1 MMETKEKRKF
11 SAVGELPSPDYA
23 AAGDLLRGLSVFF
36 VAWFHIWQQSWLFP
50 RFTLGALTV
59 DLTPPVRVGY
69 IFVDLMLLLSGFLL
83 YLPYANGRERP
94 AREFYPRRA
103 LRILPSYWFCLA
115 VMLVFALAD
124 PAFHDGKTLVK
135 DLLAHLSFTHN
146 LFLYSLTQTRFNV
159 VLWTLAVEVQFYLLL
174 PLLAPLFRKYP
185 LPVYVLMAGAAV
197 FLRQLICETVED
209 TTLYVNRLPVMLDV
223 YANGMLAAHIYVR
236 LAARQERRKLI
247 AWVSTLLFFVS
258 IWGILSVVREQAAIN
273 GYEAVRRGQYAHRW
287 LFSFWGAVFL
297 VSGSLS
303 VRALRVLCSNRLV
316 LFLSGISYNFY
327 IWHQWLA
334 VRLKLWRIPPYLAE
348 ENPNMVGEQP
358 WQLLYTLLCFYAA
371 FVLAVLTTYLIEKP
385 AARFFRR
392 LLP

>member
-1 MMETKEKRKF
+1 MMETKAKRKF
-11 SAVGELPSPDYA
+11 SMVGELPSPDYA
-23 AAGDLLRGLSVFF
+23 AAGDLLRVLSVFF

-50 RFTLGALTV
+50 RFTLGPLTV

-94 AREFYPRRA
+94 AREFYTRRA

-185 LPVYVLMAGAAV
+185 LPVYVLMAGSAV
-197 FLRQLICETVED
+197 FLRQLIGETVED

-247 AWVSTLLFFVS
+247 AWLSTLLFFVS

-303 VRALRVLCSNRLV
+303 VR
-316 LFLSGISYNFY
+316 
-327 IWHQWLA
+327 
-334 VRLKLWRIPPYLAE
+334 
-348 ENPNMVGEQP
+348 
-358 WQLLYTLLCFYAA
+358 
-371 FVLAVLTTYLIEKP
+371 
-385 AARFFRR
+385 FFRR